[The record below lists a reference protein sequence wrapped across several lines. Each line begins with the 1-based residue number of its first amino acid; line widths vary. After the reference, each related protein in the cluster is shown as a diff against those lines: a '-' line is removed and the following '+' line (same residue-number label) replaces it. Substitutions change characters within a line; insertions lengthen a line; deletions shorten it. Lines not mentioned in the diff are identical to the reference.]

1 MIIEKLI
8 KKFTAKYVYVGGL
21 STYGLAMA
29 LLGKFPTKIGV
40 VVFSTTAGVVYSTL
54 FTIPFMLVA
63 QYHSKQSFKAKN
75 PDNEMAEKVD
85 TTPTEVFERG
95 LGTDCGI
102 VGSML
107 FVAQFTMSLS
117 IGSFITFIDSTAA
130 VLYAASFFSF
140 LAAIS
145 ACFVVYM
152 DL

>member
-8 KKFTAKYVYVGGL
+8 KKFSAKVVYVSGML
-21 STYGLAMA
+21 SFAIAMA
-29 LLGKFPTKIGV
+29 ILGKFPTKTGV
-40 VVFSTTAGVVYSTL
+40 LLFSTTAGMVYATL
-54 FTIPFMLVA
+54 FTIPFLLVA
-63 QYHSKQSFKAKN
+63 QYHSKGTYKN
-75 PDNEMAEKVD
+75 RTPDGELGVEKGNSSG
-85 TTPTEVFERG
+85 FERG

-107 FVAQFTMSLS
+107 FVGQFTMSLS
-117 IGSFITFIDSTAA
+117 IGSFITLVDSTAA

-145 ACFVVYM
+145 ACFVVYI